1 MGITG
6 SRVPHPRREWTLNL
20 FACDRIV
27 HIVIDFTLKDEVI
40 GMPPNKEAACLPIN
54 VSLTEGPGRVVRGK
68 ARDHDLAVDLFSSW
82 GGGDTHACPLETLA
96 FALGACFVATARTW
110 AIRDQLP
117 IDSISANVE
126 GTVDLTRGMGMEG
139 PNRLGFPSLK
149 IAVKLATTL
158 PEEKQ
163 REFLKMVASRCP
175 VCDTIDNATPIQ
187 VELLRQG

>member
-1 MGITG
+1 MPASAEGI
-6 SRVPHPRREWTLNL
+6 R
-20 FACDRIV
+20 
-27 HIVIDFTLKDEVI
+27 
-40 GMPPNKEAACLPIN
+40 LPIN

-82 GGGDTHACPLETLA
+82 GGGDAHACPLETLA

-117 IDSISANVE
+117 IDSISATVE

-149 IAVKLATTL
+149 IAVKLTTTL

-187 VELLRQG
+187 VELLRQE